1 MPHSEFEQTVLETIE
16 HSPVGAVPRIP
27 TYLDA
32 LAPLL
37 ASFQV
42 YAAADQK
49 DGYVTARSLASRPS
63 FAAANID
70 ALLAGQIDVE
80 ALEPNAAI
88 FARYVAALPADH
100 QAKATDLRATI
111 AGRPTQHRA
120 KHAGAEIHDPIHSL
134 FLVPGS
140 GPERALPGNYLYGF
154 IHQLGA
160 DRDGPVWAVH
170 LHDAGD
176 NTAISGGL
184 SLADALGKF
193 QELAA
198 SAPFHLHELADL
210 GFELH

>member
-16 HSPVGAVPRIP
+16 RSPTGAVPRIP
-27 TYLDA
+27 TYRDA
-32 LAPLL
+32 LTPLI

-42 YAAADQK
+42 YASPDQK
-49 DGYVTARSLASRPS
+49 DGYVTARALATLPS
-63 FAAANID
+63 FFASNID
-70 ALLAGQIDVE
+70 ALLAGEIDVE

-88 FARYVAALPADH
+88 FARYVASLPADR
-100 QAKATDLRATI
+100 QAKAKDLRETI

-154 IHQLGA
+154 IHQVGA
-160 DRDGPVWAVH
+160 DRAGPSWAVH

-176 NTAISGGL
+176 NTALADGL

-198 SAPFHLHELADL
+198 SAPFHLNELVDL
-210 GFELH
+210 GFQLH